1 VGGRPAVG
9 VCLKWV
15 ERRPEVDPLT
25 GEVATDARTSGASA
39 ADRSALEWALRLGEA
54 WGCEVVAVTA
64 GAAEA
69 EPVLREALAAGAD
82 RAVRVDLPAGAA
94 SAAVAAGL
102 AEALAGA
109 TAVVCGDWSLDR
121 GSGSV
126 PAFLAAR
133 LGAAQAL
140 GLVAIE
146 LDAPGGGSVG
156 TDSGTPAGDGPGAG
170 GPGRAGPAVR
180 VERRLD
186 GGRRERVAVAAPMV
200 LSVEGRLRLRR
211 APLDG
216 VLAARDAEIPVRAG
230 PPVPEH
236 LPVRT
241 APYRPRARVLPVPRG
256 PSARERVLALTGA
269 LVDRRPPEQAVL
281 DPEAA
286 ADRILAQLRAWGYLD
301 R

>member
-1 VGGRPAVG
+1 MIGA
-9 VCLKWV
+9 CLKWV

-25 GEVATDARTSGASA
+25 GEVATDPRTSGASE
-39 ADRSALEWALRLGEA
+39 ADQAALEWALRLAEV
-54 WGCEVVAVTA
+54 WDDEVVVVTA
-64 GAAEA
+64 GPPGADA
-69 EPVLREALAAGAD
+69 VLREALAAGAA
-82 RAVRVDLPAGAA
+82 RAVRVDLPAGAP
-94 SAAVAAGL
+94 SEAVAVG
-102 AEALAGA
+102 LAGA
-109 TAVVCGDWSLDR
+109 LSGAAVVVCGDWSLDR
-121 GSGSV
+121 GSGAV
-126 PAFLAAR
+126 PGFLAAH

-140 GLVAIE
+140 GLVDIE
-146 LDAPGGGSVG
+146 VA
-156 TDSGTPAGDGPGAG
+156 GAG
-170 GPGRAGPAVR
+170 RVRA
-180 VERRLD
+180 ERRLD

-216 VLAARDAEIPVRAG
+216 LLAARDADIPVRAG

-241 APYRPRARVLPVPRG
+241 APYRPRARLLPVPRG

-269 LVDRRPPEQAVL
+269 LVDPTPPEQAVL